1 MGRYS
6 HCGQDSD
13 YNFLFCAYKI
23 QLKGLHFIRL
33 EFHLDVLDPRGVMI
47 SQICAL
53 PAELSGQGELFL
65 RHGESFV
72 LTKYSL

>member
-1 MGRYS
+1 MRRYS

-13 YNFLFCAYKI
+13 YDFLFCAYKI
-23 QLKGLHFIRL
+23 QPKGLHFIRL
-33 EFHLDVLDPRGVMI
+33 EFHLDVLDPKGVMI

-53 PAELSGQGELFL
+53 PAEQSGQGELFL

>member
-1 MGRYS
+1 
-6 HCGQDSD
+6 
-13 YNFLFCAYKI
+13 
-23 QLKGLHFIRL
+23 
-33 EFHLDVLDPRGVMI
+33 MI

-53 PAELSGQGELFL
+53 PAEQSGQGELFL